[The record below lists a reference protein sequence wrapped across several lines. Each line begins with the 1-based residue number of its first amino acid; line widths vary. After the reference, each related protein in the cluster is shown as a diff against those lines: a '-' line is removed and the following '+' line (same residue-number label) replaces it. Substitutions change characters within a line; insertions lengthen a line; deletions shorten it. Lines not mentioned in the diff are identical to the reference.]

1 MVYKIAPDKDRQ
13 YIEEFRL
20 CPVGHHSPGLMRV
33 LNTLRHEKS
42 GHQIILVTRV
52 AFKEWI
58 IGIMPP
64 SRDDTIVYLTDQV
77 FHSREEA
84 EWEVFCQRWEKHTGE
99 KLNSPYKP
107 KTGDTSC

>member
-1 MVYKIAPDKDRQ
+1 MVYKIDPDKDRQ

-33 LNTLRHEKS
+33 LNTLRHDKS

-64 SRDDTIVYLTDQV
+64 SRDDTIVYLTERV

-84 EWEVFCQRWEKHTGE
+84 EWEVFCKRWEKHTGE